1 MNKQIIGSII
11 VACAWICTGCAQN
24 IKLAKVFADAE
35 KQTEVML
42 QEIPKATTTSSDQF
56 SPRSLQTMEN

>member
-1 MNKQIIGSII
+1 MKKQIIGS
-11 VACAWICTGCAQN
+11 VVFVCTWIFTGCAQN

-42 QEIPKATTTSSDQF
+42 QEIPKAATTGSDQF
-56 SPRSLQTMEN
+56 